1 VRDYVV
7 NQQFRR
13 DYWVKGP
20 RRLSAVAQ
28 VEHWSN
34 LKVLLITPRQDVDL
48 KAIGSL
54 GEAKLNDD
62 VYKPVLDLLADHKPK
77 TVGQLEAAL
86 GKALNRS
93 QLWQAIT
100 ILAGKNDLMLVQDEQ
115 NQSKAKAGT
124 EKLNRHLV
132 SRACSYA
139 EVDYLASPVC
149 GGGIAVPRLSQLFIQ
164 SRLTGGKTA
173 EAAAKFAW
181 QVISGQGQQVIREG
195 KALVSAEDNLA
206 ELNRL
211 AVEFTEKR
219 RPVLKALGIE
229 C

>member
-1 VRDYVV
+1 
-7 NQQFRR
+7 
-13 DYWVKGP
+13 
-20 RRLSAVAQ
+20 
-28 VEHWSN
+28 
-34 LKVLLITPRQDVDL
+34 
-48 KAIGSL
+48 
-54 GEAKLNDD
+54 
-62 VYKPVLDLLADHKPK
+62 
-77 TVGQLEAAL
+77 
-86 GKALNRS
+86 
-93 QLWQAIT
+93 
-100 ILAGKNDLMLVQDEQ
+100 M
-115 NQSKAKAGT
+115 
-124 EKLNRHLV
+124 V

-164 SRLTGGKTA
+164 SRLAGGKTA
-173 EAAAKFAW
+173 EALAKFAW
-181 QVISGQGQQVIREG
+181 QIISAQGQQVIREG